1 MLWEFESPTPWSS
14 SKATDLA
21 VARADPEA
29 YDCPMTAAEST
40 STPGYTTVEWRARRR
55 EHRASALA
63 IRANQQATPVY
74 EYRYL
79 KDDRGRSVKH
89 RRPVSGYTQ
98 DGAKAQWEV
107 APRSETGYSTFD
119 NSRLTYARS
128 AGLPSLGRKYAPGN
142 R

>member
-1 MLWEFESPTPWSS
+1 MHS
-14 SKATDLA
+14 
-21 VARADPEA
+21 
-29 YDCPMTAAEST
+29 AEST
-40 STPGYTTVEWRARRR
+40 STPGYAPVEWRARRR

-63 IRANQQATPVY
+63 VKAHAQSEPVY

-89 RRPVSGYTQ
+89 RRPASGYAQ
-98 DGAKAQWEV
+98 DGSKAQWEI

-128 AGLPSLGRKYAPGN
+128 AGLPSLGRKYAPGK